1 MFENLQEKLQR
12 AFKTLRGQA
21 TLTEENID
29 EALREIRL
37 ALLEA
42 DVNFKV
48 VKQLIDQIRVK
59 AVGQDV
65 LTALSPGE
73 QVIKIVRDE
82 LVEILGRDTARMK
95 FASQPPTVILMAGLQ
110 GSGKTTTSG
119 KLANWLKNGGHRPL
133 LVSVDVYRPAAREQL
148 KVVAQAVKANIYE
161 GEVGE
166 ATPGPRDPRA
176 KEARREAI
184 NTGSDVLI
192 VDTAGRLH
200 IDDQLMDEMQLLK
213 RLLNPQEILF
223 VADAM
228 TGQDAVNSA
237 DEFHKKLSLTGVV
250 LTKMDGDARGGAAL
264 SIRQVTGQP
273 IKFIGV
279 GEKYDALE
287 PFHPDRIVSRILG
300 MGDIL
305 SLIERAESQIDKK
318 KAQEMATK
326 ALTGDGFSLED
337 FRDQLRQVKK
347 MGSMKSLLGMLP
359 SIGPF
364 SGLQKAADNVD
375 EGQINRVEAIINSMT
390 THERNHH
397 EVINGSR
404 RKRIARGSGT
414 TVQEVNNLLRQ
425 YAQMKKM
432 FKQMGKTVAPRT
444 GLFHQLQGQPAHGV
458 AGIDFHHRL
467 EPAIALGCAIDEG
480 VDANRPD
487 IAGALQFRF
496 EQRKDVAIEALE
508 AARNVRRFAEQRGY
522 VRRYAAAVVG
532 RRPVGPELSLAVID
546 QAGVAAELQVAR
558 PHLQLDGEIQRAL
571 QPGFDDHLSAILQG
585 TGQPLL
591 LCRQHL

>member
-12 AFKTLRGQA
+12 AFKSLRGQA
-21 TLTEENID
+21 VLTEENIS
-29 EALREIRL
+29 EALKQIRL

-48 VKQLIDQIRVK
+48 VKDLIDRIQAK
-59 AVGQDV
+59 AVGQEV

-82 LVEILGRDTARMK
+82 LVETLGKDTAKLK
-95 FASQPPTVILMAGLQ
+95 FASQPPTVVLMAGLQ

-148 KVVAQAVKANIYE
+148 KVVAAAIKANIYE

-166 ATPGPRDPRA
+166 ANTATVEQLA

-184 NTGSDVLI
+184 NTGCDVLI

-200 IDDQLMDEMQLLK
+200 IDDQLMDEMQSLK

-223 VADAM
+223 VADSM
-228 TGQDAVNSA
+228 TGQDAVKSA
-237 DEFHKKLSLTGVV
+237 DEFHKKLTLTGVV

-273 IKFIGV
+273 IKFIGI

-318 KAQEMATK
+318 KANELASK
-326 ALTGDGFSLED
+326 AFSGDGFSLED
-337 FRDQLRQVKK
+337 FRDQLRQVRK
-347 MGSMKSLLGMLP
+347 MGSLQSLIGMLP
-359 SIGPF
+359 SVGAF
-364 SGLQKAADNVD
+364 SGLQKAADKVD
-375 EGQINRVEAIINSMT
+375 EKQINRVEAIINSMT
-390 THERNHH
+390 GYERNHH
-397 EVINGSR
+397 EAISANASRAALARACRKSTICFGSTR
-404 RKRIARGSGT
+404 R
-414 TVQEVNNLLRQ
+414 
-425 YAQMKKM
+425 
-432 FKQMGKTVAPRT
+432 
-444 GLFHQLQGQPAHGV
+444 
-458 AGIDFHHRL
+458 
-467 EPAIALGCAIDEG
+467 
-480 VDANRPD
+480 
-487 IAGALQFRF
+487 
-496 EQRKDVAIEALE
+496 
-508 AARNVRRFAEQRGY
+508 
-522 VRRYAAAVVG
+522 
-532 RRPVGPELSLAVID
+532 
-546 QAGVAAELQVAR
+546 
-558 PHLQLDGEIQRAL
+558 
-571 QPGFDDHLSAILQG
+571 
-585 TGQPLL
+585 
-591 LCRQHL
+591 

>member
-12 AFKTLRGQA
+12 AFKSLRGQA
-21 TLTEENID
+21 KLSEENIA

-48 VKQLIDQIRVK
+48 VKELIDRIQAK
-59 AVGQDV
+59 AVGQEV

-82 LVEILGRDTARMK
+82 LVETLGHDTARMK

-119 KLANWLKNGGHRPL
+119 KLAHWLKNGGHRPL

-148 KVVAQAVKANIYE
+148 KIVAQAVKSNIYE
-161 GEVGE
+161 GEAAE
-166 ATPGPRDPRA
+166 ANTATVERLV
-176 KEARREAI
+176 KEARREAVVS
-184 NTGSDVLI
+184 GCDVLI

-200 IDDQLMDEMQLLK
+200 IDDQLMDEMQSLK
-213 RLLNPQEILF
+213 KLLNPSEILF

-228 TGQDAVNSA
+228 TGQDAVRSA

-305 SLIERAESQIDKK
+305 SLIERAEQQIDKK
-318 KAQEMATK
+318 KAEEMATK

-347 MGSMKSLLGMLP
+347 MGSMKSLIGMLP

-375 EGQINRVEAIINSMT
+375 EKQINRVEAIISSMT
-390 THERNHH
+390 MHERNHH

-414 TVQEVNNLLRQ
+414 SVQEVNNLLRQ

-432 FKQMGKTVAPRT
+432 FKQMGKPSFARR
-444 GLFHQLQGQPAHGV
+444 L
-458 AGIDFHHRL
+458 AGMRL
-467 EPAIALGCAIDEG
+467 
-480 VDANRPD
+480 
-487 IAGALQFRF
+487 
-496 EQRKDVAIEALE
+496 
-508 AARNVRRFAEQRGY
+508 
-522 VRRYAAAVVG
+522 
-532 RRPVGPELSLAVID
+532 
-546 QAGVAAELQVAR
+546 
-558 PHLQLDGEIQRAL
+558 
-571 QPGFDDHLSAILQG
+571 PGM
-585 TGQPLL
+585 
-591 LCRQHL
+591 

>member
-12 AFKTLRGQA
+12 AFKSLRGQA
-21 TLTEENID
+21 RLTEENID

-48 VKQLIDQIRVK
+48 VKQLIDQIRAK
-59 AVGQDV
+59 AVGQEV

-82 LVEILGRDTARMK
+82 LVEILGKDTARMK
-95 FASQPPTVILMAGLQ
+95 FASQPPTVVLMAGLQ

-119 KLANWLKNGGHRPL
+119 KLANWFKVGGHRPL

-148 KVVAQAVKANIYE
+148 KVVAQAVKSHIYE

-166 ATPGPRDPRA
+166 ANTATVERLV

-184 NTGSDVLI
+184 VSGCDVLI

-200 IDDQLMDEMQLLK
+200 IDDQLMDEMQSLK
-213 RLLNPQEILF
+213 KLLNPSEILF

-228 TGQDAVNSA
+228 TGQDAVRSA
-237 DEFHKKLSLTGVV
+237 EEFHKKLSLTGVV

-347 MGSMKSLLGMLP
+347 MGSMKSLMGMLP

-375 EGQINRVEAIINSMT
+375 EKQINRVEAIINSMT
-390 THERNHH
+390 SHERNHH

-414 TVQEVNNLLRQ
+414 SVQEVNNLLRQ

-432 FKQMGKTVAPRT
+432 FKQMGKPSFARR
-444 GLFHQLQGQPAHGV
+444 L
-458 AGIDFHHRL
+458 AGMKL
-467 EPAIALGCAIDEG
+467 
-480 VDANRPD
+480 
-487 IAGALQFRF
+487 
-496 EQRKDVAIEALE
+496 
-508 AARNVRRFAEQRGY
+508 
-522 VRRYAAAVVG
+522 
-532 RRPVGPELSLAVID
+532 
-546 QAGVAAELQVAR
+546 
-558 PHLQLDGEIQRAL
+558 
-571 QPGFDDHLSAILQG
+571 PGM
-585 TGQPLL
+585 
-591 LCRQHL
+591 

>member
-48 VKQLIDQIRVK
+48 VKQLIDRIRAK
-59 AVGQDV
+59 AVGQEV
-65 LTALSPGE
+65 MTALSPGE
-73 QVIKIVRDE
+73 QVIKILRDE
-82 LVEILGRDTARMK
+82 LVEILGKDTARMK
-95 FASQPPTVILMAGLQ
+95 FASQPPTVVLMAGLQ

-133 LVSVDVYRPAAREQL
+133 LVSVDVYPPAAREKL
-148 KVVAQAVKANIYE
+148 KVVAQAINPNIYE
-161 GEVGE
+161 GPTAKANT
-166 ATPGPRDPRA
+166 ATVERLA

-213 RLLNPQEILF
+213 RMLNPQEILF

-326 ALTGDGFSLED
+326 ALSGDGFSLED

-347 MGSMKSLLGMLP
+347 MGSIQSIMGMLP

-364 SGLQKAADNVD
+364 AGLQKHADKID
-375 EGQINRVEAIINSMT
+375 EKQINRVEAIINSMT
-390 THERNHH
+390 VHERLHH

-404 RKRIARGSGT
+404 RKRISRGSGT
-414 TVQEVNNLLRQ
+414 SVQEVNNLLRQ
-425 YAQMKKM
+425 YAQMRKM
-432 FKQMGKTVAPRT
+432 FKQMGKASFGRK
-444 GLFHQLQGQPAHGV
+444 L
-458 AGIDFHHRL
+458 AGM
-467 EPAIALGCAIDEG
+467 
-480 VDANRPD
+480 
-487 IAGALQFRF
+487 
-496 EQRKDVAIEALE
+496 KM
-508 AARNVRRFAEQRGY
+508 
-522 VRRYAAAVVG
+522 
-532 RRPVGPELSLAVID
+532 
-546 QAGVAAELQVAR
+546 
-558 PHLQLDGEIQRAL
+558 
-571 QPGFDDHLSAILQG
+571 PGM
-585 TGQPLL
+585 
-591 LCRQHL
+591 

>member
-1 MFENLQEKLQR
+1 MFENLSEKLQR

-21 TLTEENID
+21 VLNEENIG
-29 EALREIRL
+29 EAMREIRL

-48 VKQLIDQIRVK
+48 VKQLIEHIQEK
-59 AVGQDV
+59 AVGQQV
-65 LTALSPGE
+65 ATALSPGE

-82 LVEILGRDTARMK
+82 LIATLGSDTAKVK

-119 KLANWLKNGGHRPL
+119 KLANWLKLGGHRPL

-148 KVVAQAVKANIYE
+148 KVVADAIKANIYV

-166 ATPGPRDPRA
+166 ANTATVERLV
-176 KEARREAI
+176 KEARKEAI
-184 NTGSDVLI
+184 ISGSDVLI

-200 IDDQLMDEMQLLK
+200 IDDQLMDEMQSLK
-213 RLLNPQEILF
+213 KILNPQEILF

-237 DEFHKKLSLTGVV
+237 DQFHKKLSITGVV

-305 SLIERAESQIDKK
+305 SLIEKAEQNVDKK
-318 KAQEMATK
+318 KAEEMASK
-326 ALTGDGFSLED
+326 ALSGGGFSLED

-347 MGSMKSLLGMLP
+347 MGSIKSLMGMLP
-359 SIGPF
+359 SVGPF

-375 EGQINRVEAIINSMT
+375 EKQIDRVEAIINSMT
-390 THERNHH
+390 RHERMNH

-404 RKRIARGSGT
+404 RKRVARGSGT
-414 TVQEVNNLLRQ
+414 SVQEVNNLLRQ
-425 YAQMKKM
+425 YVQMKKM
-432 FKQMGKTVAPRT
+432 FKQIGKPSFARRM
-444 GLFHQLQGQPAHGV
+444 
-458 AGIDFHHRL
+458 AGMKL
-467 EPAIALGCAIDEG
+467 P
-480 VDANRPD
+480 
-487 IAGALQFRF
+487 GA
-496 EQRKDVAIEALE
+496 
-508 AARNVRRFAEQRGY
+508 
-522 VRRYAAAVVG
+522 
-532 RRPVGPELSLAVID
+532 
-546 QAGVAAELQVAR
+546 
-558 PHLQLDGEIQRAL
+558 
-571 QPGFDDHLSAILQG
+571 
-585 TGQPLL
+585 
-591 LCRQHL
+591 

>member
-21 TLTEENID
+21 KLTEENID

-48 VKQLIDQIRVK
+48 VKQLIDQIRAK
-59 AVGQDV
+59 AVGQEV
-65 LTALSPGE
+65 MTALSPGE
-73 QVIKIVRDE
+73 QVIKILRDE
-82 LVEILGRDTARMK
+82 LVEILGKDTARMK
-95 FASQPPTVILMAGLQ
+95 FASQPPTVVLMAGLQ

-119 KLANWLKNGGHRPL
+119 KLANWFKVGGHRPL

-148 KVVAQAVKANIYE
+148 KVVAQAVKSHIYE
-161 GEVGE
+161 GQVGE
-166 ATPGPRDPRA
+166 ANTATVERLV

-184 NTGSDVLI
+184 VSGCDVLI

-200 IDDQLMDEMQLLK
+200 IDDQLMDEMQSLK
-213 RLLNPQEILF
+213 KLLNPSEILF

-228 TGQDAVNSA
+228 TGQDAVRSA
-237 DEFHKKLSLTGVV
+237 EEFHKKLSLTGVV

-347 MGSMKSLLGMLP
+347 MGSMKNLMGMLP

-375 EGQINRVEAIINSMT
+375 EKQINRVEAIINSMT
-390 THERNHH
+390 SHERNHH
-397 EVINGSR
+397 EVINGNR

-432 FKQMGKTVAPRT
+432 FKQMGKPSFARR
-444 GLFHQLQGQPAHGV
+444 L
-458 AGIDFHHRL
+458 AGMKL
-467 EPAIALGCAIDEG
+467 
-480 VDANRPD
+480 
-487 IAGALQFRF
+487 
-496 EQRKDVAIEALE
+496 
-508 AARNVRRFAEQRGY
+508 
-522 VRRYAAAVVG
+522 
-532 RRPVGPELSLAVID
+532 
-546 QAGVAAELQVAR
+546 
-558 PHLQLDGEIQRAL
+558 
-571 QPGFDDHLSAILQG
+571 PGM
-585 TGQPLL
+585 
-591 LCRQHL
+591 

>member
-29 EALREIRL
+29 EALREIRM

-48 VKQLIDQIRVK
+48 VKQLIDQIRAK
-59 AVGQDV
+59 AIGQEV
-65 LTALSPGE
+65 MTALFPGE
-73 QVIKIVRDE
+73 QVIKILRDE
-82 LVEILGRDTARMK
+82 LVEVLGKDTARVK

-119 KLANWLKNGGHRPL
+119 KLAHWLKQGGHRPL

-148 KVVAQAVKANIYE
+148 KIVAQAVKANIYE
-161 GEVGE
+161 GQVAPDAFVRGE
-166 ATPGPRDPRA
+166 EDESKGSYIKSPDVERLA
-176 KEARREAI
+176 KEARREAVVS
-184 NTGSDVLI
+184 GCDVLI

-200 IDDQLMDEMQLLK
+200 IDDQLMDEMQSLK
-213 RLLNPQEILF
+213 KLLNPSEILF

-228 TGQDAVNSA
+228 TGQDAVRSA
-237 DEFHKKLSLTGVV
+237 EEFHKKLSLTGVV

-273 IKFIGV
+273 IKFIGI

-305 SLIERAESQIDKK
+305 SLIERAEKQIDKK
-318 KAQEMATK
+318 KAEELATK

-347 MGSMKSLLGMLP
+347 MGSMKSLIGMLP

-364 SGLQKAADNVD
+364 SGLQKAADQVD
-375 EGQINRVEAIINSMT
+375 EKQVNRVEAIINSMT
-390 THERNHH
+390 MHERNHH

-432 FKQMGKTVAPRT
+432 FKDMGKKSFARR
-444 GLFHQLQGQPAHGV
+444 L
-458 AGIDFHHRL
+458 AGM
-467 EPAIALGCAIDEG
+467 
-480 VDANRPD
+480 
-487 IAGALQFRF
+487 
-496 EQRKDVAIEALE
+496 KM
-508 AARNVRRFAEQRGY
+508 
-522 VRRYAAAVVG
+522 
-532 RRPVGPELSLAVID
+532 
-546 QAGVAAELQVAR
+546 
-558 PHLQLDGEIQRAL
+558 
-571 QPGFDDHLSAILQG
+571 PGM
-585 TGQPLL
+585 
-591 LCRQHL
+591 

>member
-12 AFKTLRGQA
+12 AFKSLRGQA
-21 TLTEENID
+21 RLTEENID

-48 VKQLIDQIRVK
+48 VKHLIDQIRAE
-59 AVGQDV
+59 AVGREV
-65 LTALSPGE
+65 MTALSPGE

-82 LVEILGRDTARMK
+82 LVELLGKDTARVK
-95 FASQPPTVILMAGLQ
+95 FASQPPTVVLMAGLQ

-119 KLANWLKNGGHRPL
+119 KLAHWFKQGGHRPL

-148 KVVAQAVKANIYE
+148 KVVAQGVKANIYE
-161 GEVGE
+161 GEVRE
-166 ATPGPRDPRA
+166 ANTATVERLV
-176 KEARREAI
+176 KEAKREAVVS
-184 NTGSDVLI
+184 GCDVLI

-200 IDDQLMDEMQLLK
+200 IDEQLMNEMQSLK
-213 RLLNPQEILF
+213 KLLNPSEILF

-237 DEFHKKLSLTGVV
+237 DEFHKKLTLTGVV

-305 SLIERAESQIDKK
+305 SLIERAEQQIDKK
-318 KAQEMATK
+318 KAAEIASK
-326 ALTGDGFSLED
+326 ALSGDGFSLED
-337 FRDQLRQVKK
+337 FRDQLRSVKK
-347 MGSMKSLLGMLP
+347 MGSIKNLMGMMP

-364 SGLQKAADNVD
+364 SGLQKAADHVD
-375 EGQINRVEAIINSMT
+375 EKQINRVEAIINSMT
-390 THERNHH
+390 SYERMHH

-414 TVQEVNNLLRQ
+414 SIQEVNNLLRQ

-432 FKQMGKTVAPRT
+432 FKQMGKASFARRLAGMKLP
-444 GLFHQLQGQPAHGV
+444 GL
-458 AGIDFHHRL
+458 
-467 EPAIALGCAIDEG
+467 
-480 VDANRPD
+480 
-487 IAGALQFRF
+487 
-496 EQRKDVAIEALE
+496 
-508 AARNVRRFAEQRGY
+508 
-522 VRRYAAAVVG
+522 
-532 RRPVGPELSLAVID
+532 
-546 QAGVAAELQVAR
+546 
-558 PHLQLDGEIQRAL
+558 
-571 QPGFDDHLSAILQG
+571 
-585 TGQPLL
+585 
-591 LCRQHL
+591 

>member
-12 AFKTLRGQA
+12 AFKSLRGQA
-21 TLTEENID
+21 KLSEENIA

-48 VKQLIDQIRVK
+48 VKELIDRIQAK
-59 AVGQDV
+59 AVGQEV

-82 LVEILGRDTARMK
+82 LVETLGHDTARIK

-119 KLANWLKNGGHRPL
+119 KLAHWLKNGGHRPL

-148 KVVAQAVKANIYE
+148 KIVAQAVKSNIYE
-161 GEVGE
+161 GEAGE
-166 ATPGPRDPRA
+166 ANTATVERLV
-176 KEARREAI
+176 KEARREAVVS
-184 NTGSDVLI
+184 GCDVLI

-200 IDDQLMDEMQLLK
+200 IDDQLMDEMQSLK
-213 RLLNPQEILF
+213 KLLNPSEILF

-228 TGQDAVNSA
+228 TGQDAVRSA

-305 SLIERAESQIDKK
+305 SLIERAEQQIDKK
-318 KAQEMATK
+318 KAEEMATK

-347 MGSMKSLLGMLP
+347 MGSMKSLIGMLP

-375 EGQINRVEAIINSMT
+375 EKQINRVEAIISSMT
-390 THERNHH
+390 MHERNHH

-414 TVQEVNNLLRQ
+414 SVQEVNNLLRQ

-432 FKQMGKTVAPRT
+432 FKQMGKPSFARR
-444 GLFHQLQGQPAHGV
+444 L
-458 AGIDFHHRL
+458 AGMKL
-467 EPAIALGCAIDEG
+467 
-480 VDANRPD
+480 
-487 IAGALQFRF
+487 
-496 EQRKDVAIEALE
+496 
-508 AARNVRRFAEQRGY
+508 
-522 VRRYAAAVVG
+522 
-532 RRPVGPELSLAVID
+532 
-546 QAGVAAELQVAR
+546 
-558 PHLQLDGEIQRAL
+558 
-571 QPGFDDHLSAILQG
+571 PGM
-585 TGQPLL
+585 
-591 LCRQHL
+591 